1 MISHLEKFCNFEDA
15 VKFFKEL
22 FTPYRRDNS
31 CYTSEQIKN
40 LTQHE
45 ILHENPYIGVESIV
59 VYMANKGIRFDDQES
74 IKKIRMQD
82 VLSDV
87 DNEFG

>member
-1 MISHLEKFCNFEDA
+1 MCNFADA

-22 FTPYRRDNS
+22 FTPYKREDS
-31 CYTSEQIKN
+31 SYTSEQIKS

-45 ILHENPYIGVESIV
+45 ILQENPYIGLESIV
-59 VYMANKGIRFDDQES
+59 VYMANKGIRFDDLES

-82 VLSDV
+82 VLTEV